1 MNYHISNFIKYILVG
16 GSAAVVNWLIFFLSI
31 QILHLHYL
39 FAGLISFVLATLW
52 NFVFARLFIFKNS
65 KHSLVLE
72 STLVYLVS
80 LGGLLID
87 MGVLYICVDGLSIHV
102 MLAKILATGIAFVFN
117 FSLRQFVIYK
127 S

>member
-1 MNYHISNFIKYILVG
+1 MG